1 MSKSFTISEASGTV
15 GRPLLAVSCVLVA
28 GCHLLPSPTS
38 DELEQQELAR
48 AAIPAAWSVP
58 DARTTDV
65 EDGWLATFEDREL
78 DALVSEAVQYNAD
91 LRAAAARVDRAAALA
106 RAAGADLYPAVE
118 ALGRGGGEMS
128 GDNSGLE
135 GGLLSASWELD
146 VWGRVRYGA
155 RSASEQHA
163 SAEADFEFA
172 RQSLAALVARSWFL
186 ATEAALQRELLE
198 EMVAASE
205 ELLELSEQRLDV
217 GIGSDLDAAAARVS
231 LQARRDS
238 LREVQLAE
246 EQALRALELLLG
258 RYPTA
263 EIAVPVEF
271 RDLVSDVPAGLP
283 SELLER
289 RPDVIAARNRVA
301 SAFSLVQQAR
311 AARLPSLSLT
321 GSVSS
326 ITSELFVLEE
336 RDNPVWSLGARI
348 LAPVFTGG
356 ELEAQV
362 DIHTAEQEEAL
373 AEYVQTALTAFG
385 EVENALAAERALQE
399 RQEILEAG
407 VTYAEQ
413 ALELAQTRYRVG
425 SDDFRTVQEQQLA
438 YLNARS
444 SLIRVLTEQRVQ
456 RVNLYLALG
465 GDFAA
470 GS

>member
-1 MSKSFTISEASGTV
+1 MSKRCIISDAPRTV
-15 GRPLLAVSCVLVA
+15 GRPLVAVSSVLVA
-28 GCHLLPSPTS
+28 GCHLVPSPTS
-38 DELEQQELAR
+38 QELEQQELAR

-58 DARTTDV
+58 EARTSSV
-65 EDGWLATFEDREL
+65 EDGWLATFQDAQL
-78 DALVSEAVQYNAD
+78 DQLVSEALLYNAD

-118 ALGRGGGEMS
+118 ALARGGGEMS

-155 RSASEQHA
+155 RSATEQYA

-186 ATEAALQRELLE
+186 ATEARLQRELLE
-198 EMVAASE
+198 EMVAASA

-217 GIGSDLDAAAARVS
+217 GIGSDLDAASARVN
-231 LQARRDS
+231 LQARRDN

-246 EQALRALELLLG
+246 EQALRALELLIG

-271 RDLVSDVPAGLP
+271 RDLVAAVPAGLP

-301 SAFSLVQQAR
+301 SAFDLVQQAR

-321 GSVSS
+321 GSVSR

-336 RDNPVWSLGARI
+336 RDNPVWSLGARL
-348 LAPVFTGG
+348 LAPIFTGG
-356 ELEAQV
+356 ELAAQV
-362 DIHTAEQEEAL
+362 DIRTAEQEQAL
-373 AEYVQTALTAFG
+373 AEYVDTALTAVG
-385 EVENALAAERALQE
+385 DVENALAAERALQE
-399 RQEILEAG
+399 REEILQSG
-407 VTYAEQ
+407 VIYAER

-444 SLIRVLTEQRVQ
+444 SLIRVLAEQRVQ
-456 RVNLYLALG
+456 RVNLHLALG
-465 GDFAA
+465 GDFSS